1 MNSSGYFCTCLSWNV
16 KILTLRNHVPWQIQL
31 STWVKACVKYCNI
44 YIYILI
50 TTDNITILYTCTYNI
65 HVVYI
70 YIFMYVYT
78 IINHKNICTVYA
90 CKWPHAVGPPC
101 VGCNVARRQ
110 RTSCPTWAKQKSLWW
125 LVPWNLEA
133 HLRMMPQSRPN
144 FCMFDMLWRC
154 AGIQMKT
161 NKTCRCH
168 LCM

>member
-1 MNSSGYFCTCLSWNV
+1 MS
-16 KILTLRNHVPWQIQL
+16 
-31 STWVKACVKYCNI
+31 
-44 YIYILI
+44 YI
-50 TTDNITILYTCTYNI
+50 
-65 HVVYI
+65 YI

-90 CKWPHAVGPPC
+90 CKWPRAVGPPC

-144 FCMFDMLWRC
+144 SCMFDMLWSC
-154 AGIQMKT
+154 AWIQMKT
-161 NKTCRCH
+161 NKTCGKRNHFRKLRTEVQSVPHLHVISPEIPGLVFLSQVPFQTNWKTDRRRC
-168 LCM
+168 